1 MEGKTLEQLVAEW
14 FAARDELHA
23 FEQRLGVL
31 LQEMSDKEVPAPDL
45 RLTSQNVEKLQRLV
59 EEERRLADACRPAQ
73 LDELARQT
81 SDELGLRGPSPTTTG
96 CRMRTKSVA
105 CPRYTGSPQRAAVG
119 FRVALPPLILDIAA
133 TALLASSTCGATNLS
148 PRQTQR

>member
-1 MEGKTLEQLVAEW
+1 MEGKTLEQLHAEW

-45 RLTSQNVEKLQRLV
+45 RSSQNVEKLQRLV
-59 EEERRLADACRPAQ
+59 EEERRLAAAYRTAQ
-73 LDELARQT
+73 L
-81 SDELGLRGPSPTTTG
+81 DELGLRGPSPTTTG
-96 CRMRTKSVA
+96 CRKRTKSVA

-119 FRVALPPLILDIAA
+119 FRVALPPLDPGYRRHG
-133 TALLASSTCGATNLS
+133 LAGFQHL
-148 PRQTQR
+148 RRH

>member
-1 MEGKTLEQLVAEW
+1 MEGKTLEQLHAEW

-59 EEERRLADACRPAQ
+59 EGGSQMPAGPLNSTSLRGRP
-73 LDELARQT
+73 QT
-81 SDELGLRGPSPTTTG
+81 SLDSVGR
-96 CRMRTKSVA
+96 RRRRQDVA
-105 CPRYTGSPQRAAVG
+105 CGLS
-119 FRVALPPLILDIAA
+119 
-133 TALLASSTCGATNLS
+133 LS
-148 PRQTQR
+148 PAPAIREAPNAPQWASESHSRL